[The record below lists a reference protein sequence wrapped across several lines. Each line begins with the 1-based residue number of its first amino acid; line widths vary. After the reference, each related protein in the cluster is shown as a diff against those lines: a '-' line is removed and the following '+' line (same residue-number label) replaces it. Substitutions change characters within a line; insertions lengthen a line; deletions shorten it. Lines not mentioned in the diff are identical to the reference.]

1 MSVSDSGDLLRVR
14 FAAMR
19 VVILHSAVGDDAAKD
34 EQDVLIQVE
43 SVSNALSVL
52 GYDVFALPFSMDVTD
67 IRNAVKTI
75 RPDFAFNLVETVEQ
89 AGRLIH
95 TAPALLDHLR
105 LPYTGASTEAVF
117 ATSNKILAKK
127 LLNGAG
133 ILTPPWFSLEDTRSN
148 GISVGGTYII
158 KSVWEHAS
166 VGLDEDSVVA
176 VSTSQQ
182 LLREME
188 CRRRRLGGTC
198 FAETYIDGR
207 EFNLSLLAGQNGPE
221 VLPPA
226 EIRFVHFPAGKRKVV
241 GYRAKWETDSFEY
254 DHTVRRFDFRRED
267 GPLIEELGGMAKDCW
282 RLFELRG
289 YARVDFRVDEA
300 GRPWV
305 LEVNTNPCLSPDA
318 GFFAASKQACLSY
331 NEIIQRIVGDMD
343 VSV

>member
-1 MSVSDSGDLLRVR
+1 MK
-14 FAAMR
+14 
-19 VVILHSAVGDDAAKD
+19 VVVLHSAVGENATND

-43 SVSNALSVL
+43 SVFDALTML
-52 GYDVFALPFSMDVTD
+52 GYDVFTLPFSINVAD
-67 IRNAVKTI
+67 IRNAVEAI
-75 RPDFAFNLVETVEQ
+75 RPAFAFNLVETVEQ
-89 AGRLIH
+89 EGRLIY

-133 ILTPPWFSLEDTRSN
+133 IHTPPCFSMEDVKTN
-148 GISVGGTYII
+148 GSPVDGTYII

-166 VGLDEDSVVA
+166 VGLDEDSVV
-176 VSTSQQ
+176 VVNNSRQ
-182 LLREME
+182 LLGEME
-188 CRRRRLGGTC
+188 SRKQRLGGTC

-207 EFNLSLLAGQNGPE
+207 EFNLSLLAGRDGPE

-226 EIRFVHFPAGKRKVV
+226 EISFVHFPIDKRKVV

-254 DHTVRRFDFRRED
+254 EHTVRRFDFRRED
-267 GPLIEELGGMAKDCW
+267 EPLIEKLSELAVSCW

-289 YARVDFRVDEA
+289 YARVDFRVDEM
-300 GRPWV
+300 GTPWV

-318 GFFAASKQACLSY
+318 GFFAASKQAGLAYS
-331 NEIIQRIVGDMD
+331 EMIQRIVRD
-343 VSV
+343 VDVPA